1 MTVIG
6 DEPTGVPQD
15 AAQIAE
21 PTVGLSASV
30 LVTTYAVERL
40 PLLRRCLE
48 GVLANDRVA
57 DEIILAVDNNAD
69 VQRVA
74 TEEFASRGVTVIAS
88 TGRGASA
95 ARNSGVAAASGDVV
109 VFIDDDVHPSRT
121 WLAAMVRPF
130 ERHPGVV
137 AVGGRILPDYE
148 PGTRTVPDELLWLV
162 GCTYRGHREGA
173 GPFTRPIGST
183 MAFRRR
189 ALDEVGGFPSA
200 FGPVGDKRNNSNEE
214 LAVSE
219 KLRSLYGPDSLWY
232 QPDAVVHHWVPRSRV
247 NLRYVV
253 RRSVVEGF
261 SKAEI
266 RRRYGSL
273 AMGHDNSYVTSTL
286 LPGVARRLA
295 GGPRSEAATL
305 VAVGAIT
312 AGAYAGQRLRHGM
325 SRPS

>member
-6 DEPTGVPQD
+6 EEPTGTESD
-15 AAQIAE
+15 AAG
-21 PTVGLSASV
+21 PGGTGTRLRASV
-30 LVTTYAVERL
+30 LVTAYSVDRL

-48 GVLANDRVA
+48 GVLANGRSA
-57 DEIILAVDNNAD
+57 DEIILAVDNNAE

-74 TEEFASRGVTVIAS
+74 AEEFAGRGVTVIAN

-95 ARNSGVAAASGDVV
+95 ARNTAVAAASGDVV
-109 VFIDDDVHPSRT
+109 VFIDDDVHPST
-121 WLAAMVRPF
+121 GWLAAMMEPF

-148 PGTRTVPDELLWLV
+148 PGARQVPAELLWLV
-162 GCTYRGHREGA
+162 GCTYKGHREQA

-183 MAFRRR
+183 MAFRRH

-200 FGPVGDKRNNSNEE
+200 FGPVGDKKNNANEE

-219 KLRSLYGPDSLWY
+219 KLRAIHGPDSLWY
-232 QPDAVVHHWVPRSRV
+232 QPDALVYHWVPRARV

-266 RRRYGSL
+266 RREYGSV
-273 AMGHDNSYVTSTL
+273 AMGHDNSYVTATL
-286 LPGVARRLA
+286 LPGVARRV
-295 GGPRSEAATL
+295 GRGPRSEALTL
-305 VAVGAIT
+305 AGVAAVT
-312 AGAYAGQRLRHGM
+312 AGAYAARRLRHLAG
-325 SRPS
+325 R